1 MQKCKRCGLD
11 LSADIRVCPYCGY
24 PVEPEDEE
32 QRRRL
37 MLRWHLGALLPGLKR
52 PARGF
57 PFSPAHPITTS
68 GQQLPVAI
76 IVFLASVL
84 ILVNIILVGSFGPH
98 NVPPTPTPITFTFP
112 PHLSVTPTFLDF
124 GPVQVGRQAVQP
136 VMIKTSSES
145 QLRWKIVS
153 GNAQWLSIT
162 LSRDIKEPGNLRE
175 VIYDVTANTSKL
187 KEGQYAVILAINAGG
202 GKDQQLHVKIQV
214 VPPGSSLPPA
224 KLNVNPLLLDF
235 GSQNVGSQKTLPL
248 MVSNSGQM
256 DLNWMADRGKT
267 TWLTLDTNGGKI
279 AAGGLPQVIT
289 VKVDTTTL
297 TPGQHSAMINFTS
310 NGGNASVN
318 VVLTVIS
325 TPTPGI
331 GPTVSNIS
339 PMNGP
344 ATGGTSVTI
353 TGSGFTRATSVSFG
367 PTTTGN
373 FKVDSDTQITVV
385 STAGSGIVDVTVT
398 TPNGTS
404 ATSSADLF
412 TYNRL
417 MVTAIDPM
425 SGPATGGTSVTIT
438 GTGFTSAASV
448 SFGSTLASNITFISD
463 TRITAVSPSGC
474 GIVHVT
480 VTTPSGTSATGT
492 ADLFTYIP
500 PTPTVVYIKPYRGPT
515 TGGTSVIITG
525 SGFMCA
531 TSVKFGSTP
540 ARKYNIDNDTQIT
553 AISPPGDGIVDVTVT
568 TSSGTS
574 AMTYDDQFDYIP
586 PPPTVRGI
594 DPNNGPATGGTSVTI
609 TGTGF
614 TSAASVL
621 FGSTPASGITVISDT
636 QITAISPPGCGIADV
651 TVSTPNGTS
660 AKSKADLFTY
670 NPSTPTV
677 AYIEP
682 YSGPTTG
689 GTSVIITGSG
699 FMCASS
705 VKFGSIATSDFKV
718 DSDTQITVVSPPG
731 DGTVDVTVIT
741 PSGTSA
747 TTYDDQ
753 FTYHPPICVYCRF
766 LAYHPI
772 VADISPTSGFYR
784 IGTTVTIARSG
795 IVNLM

>member
-24 PVEPEDEE
+24 LVEPEEEE

-37 MLRWHLGALLPGLKR
+37 MLRWHLGALLPGMNR
-52 PARGF
+52 PVRSF
-57 PFSPAHPITTS
+57 PFSPAHPIATS
-68 GQQLPVAI
+68 GQQLSVAI
-76 IVFLASVL
+76 IVFLTSVL
-84 ILVNIILVGSFGPH
+84 VLLNIILVGSFGSH
-98 NVPPTPTPITFTFP
+98 NVPPTPTPNTFTFP
-112 PHLSVTPTFLDF
+112 PHLSVTPSFLDF
-124 GPVQVGRQAVQP
+124 GQVEVGRKAVQP
-136 VMIKTSSES
+136 VMIETSSES

-162 LSRDIKEPGNLRE
+162 LSREIKEPGNLRE
-175 VIYDVTANTSKL
+175 VIYNVTANTSKL

-325 TPTPGI
+325 R
-331 GPTVSNIS
+331 PTVSNIS

-398 TPNGTS
+398 TP
-404 ATSSADLF
+404 
-412 TYNRL
+412 
-417 MVTAIDPM
+417 
-425 SGPATGGTSVTIT
+425 
-438 GTGFTSAASV
+438 
-448 SFGSTLASNITFISD
+448 
-463 TRITAVSPSGC
+463 
-474 GIVHVT
+474 
-480 VTTPSGTSATGT
+480 SGTSATGT

-540 ARKYNIDNDTQIT
+540 AKKYNIDNDTQIT

-621 FGSTPASGITVISDT
+621 FGSTPASGITFISDT
-636 QITAISPPGCGIADV
+636 KITAISPPGCGIANV

-660 AKSKADLFTY
+660 ATSPVDLFTY
-670 NPSTPTV
+670 VPSTPTV
-677 AYIEP
+677 TGINP
-682 YSGPTTG
+682 DSGPTTG
-689 GTSVIITGSG
+689 GTMVTISGSG
-699 FMCASS
+699 FMCATGVSFGPTPASS
-705 VKFGSIATSDFKV
+705 SSITV
-718 DSDTQITVVSPPG
+718 VSDTQITVDSPPAG
-731 DGTVDVTVIT
+731 IGTVDVTVST
-741 PSGTSA
+741 SSGTSA
-747 TTYDDQ
+747 ITGNDQ
-753 FTYHPPICVYCRF
+753 FTYLLYSHQ
-766 LAYHPI
+766 I
-772 VADISPTSGFYR
+772 VVDISPKSGF
-784 IGTTVTIARSG
+784 
-795 IVNLM
+795 

>member
-24 PVEPEDEE
+24 LVEPEEEE

-37 MLRWHLGALLPGLKR
+37 MLRWHLGALLPGMNR
-52 PARGF
+52 PVRSF
-57 PFSPAHPITTS
+57 PFSPAHPIATS
-68 GQQLPVAI
+68 GQQLSVAI
-76 IVFLASVL
+76 IVFLTSVL
-84 ILVNIILVGSFGPH
+84 VLLNIILVGSFGSH
-98 NVPPTPTPITFTFP
+98 NVPPTPTPNTFTFP
-112 PHLSVTPTFLDF
+112 PHLSVTPSFLDF
-124 GPVQVGRQAVQP
+124 GQVEVGRKAVQP
-136 VMIKTSSES
+136 VMIETSSES

-162 LSRDIKEPGNLRE
+162 LSREIKEPGNLRE
-175 VIYDVTANTSKL
+175 VIYNVTANTSKL

-325 TPTPGI
+325 R
-331 GPTVSNIS
+331 PTVSNIS

-398 TPNGTS
+398 TP
-404 ATSSADLF
+404 
-412 TYNRL
+412 
-417 MVTAIDPM
+417 
-425 SGPATGGTSVTIT
+425 
-438 GTGFTSAASV
+438 
-448 SFGSTLASNITFISD
+448 
-463 TRITAVSPSGC
+463 
-474 GIVHVT
+474 
-480 VTTPSGTSATGT
+480 SGTSATGT

-540 ARKYNIDNDTQIT
+540 AKKYNIDNDTQIT

>member
-24 PVEPEDEE
+24 LVEPEEEE

-37 MLRWHLGALLPGLKR
+37 MLRWHLGALLPGMNR
-52 PARGF
+52 PVRSF
-57 PFSPAHPITTS
+57 PFSPAHPIATS
-68 GQQLPVAI
+68 GQQLSVAI
-76 IVFLASVL
+76 IVFLTSVL
-84 ILVNIILVGSFGPH
+84 VLLNIILVGSFGSH
-98 NVPPTPTPITFTFP
+98 NVPPTPTPNTFTFP
-112 PHLSVTPTFLDF
+112 PHLSVTPSFLDF
-124 GPVQVGRQAVQP
+124 GQVEVGRKAVQP
-136 VMIKTSSES
+136 VMIETSSES

-162 LSRDIKEPGNLRE
+162 LSREIKEPGNLRE
-175 VIYDVTANTSKL
+175 VIYNVTANTSKL

-256 DLNWMADRGKT
+256 DLSWMADRGKT

-325 TPTPGI
+325 R
-331 GPTVSNIS
+331 PTVSNIS

-367 PTTTGN
+367 STPASSITFISDMQITAVSPAGCGTVDVTVTTQSGTSAKSKADLFTYISSTPTVAYINPSSGPTTGGTSVTITGSGFMCTTTVSFGSTATSD

-385 STAGSGIVDVTVT
+385 SPPGSGIVDVTVT
-398 TPNGTS
+398 TP
-404 ATSSADLF
+404 
-412 TYNRL
+412 
-417 MVTAIDPM
+417 
-425 SGPATGGTSVTIT
+425 
-438 GTGFTSAASV
+438 
-448 SFGSTLASNITFISD
+448 
-463 TRITAVSPSGC
+463 
-474 GIVHVT
+474 
-480 VTTPSGTSATGT
+480 SGTS
-492 ADLFTYIP
+492 
-500 PTPTVVYIKPYRGPT
+500 
-515 TGGTSVIITG
+515 
-525 SGFMCA
+525 
-531 TSVKFGSTP
+531 ST
-540 ARKYNIDNDTQIT
+540 
-553 AISPPGDGIVDVTVT
+553 
-568 TSSGTS
+568 
-574 AMTYDDQFDYIP
+574 TYDDQFDYIP

-670 NPSTPTV
+670 
-677 AYIEP
+677 
-682 YSGPTTG
+682 
-689 GTSVIITGSG
+689 
-699 FMCASS
+699 
-705 VKFGSIATSDFKV
+705 
-718 DSDTQITVVSPPG
+718 
-731 DGTVDVTVIT
+731 
-741 PSGTSA
+741 
-747 TTYDDQ
+747 
-753 FTYHPPICVYCRF
+753 HPPICVYCRF

-795 IVNLM
+795 IVNLMAYLLRVACCSLSLRSFP

>member
-24 PVEPEDEE
+24 LVEPEEEE

-37 MLRWHLGALLPGLKR
+37 MLRWHLGALLPGMNR
-52 PARGF
+52 PVRSF
-57 PFSPAHPITTS
+57 PFSPAHPIATS
-68 GQQLPVAI
+68 GQQLSVAI
-76 IVFLASVL
+76 IVFLTSVL
-84 ILVNIILVGSFGPH
+84 VLLNIILVGSFGPH
-98 NVPPTPTPITFTFP
+98 NVPPTPTPNTFTFP
-112 PHLSVTPTFLDF
+112 PHLSVTPSFLDF
-124 GPVQVGRQAVQP
+124 GQVEVGRKAVQP
-136 VMIKTSSES
+136 VMIETSSES

-162 LSRDIKEPGNLRE
+162 LSREIKEPGNLRE
-175 VIYDVTANTSKL
+175 VIYNVTANTSKL

-325 TPTPGI
+325 R
-331 GPTVSNIS
+331 PTVSDIS
-339 PMNGP
+339 
-344 ATGGTSVTI
+344 
-353 TGSGFTRATSVSFG
+353 
-367 PTTTGN
+367 
-373 FKVDSDTQITVV
+373 
-385 STAGSGIVDVTVT
+385 
-398 TPNGTS
+398 
-404 ATSSADLF
+404 
-412 TYNRL
+412 
-417 MVTAIDPM
+417 PM

-540 ARKYNIDNDTQIT
+540 AKKYNIDNDTQIT

-795 IVNLM
+795 IVNLMAYLLRVACCSLSLRSFP

>member
-1 MQKCKRCGLD
+1 
-11 LSADIRVCPYCGY
+11 
-24 PVEPEDEE
+24 
-32 QRRRL
+32 
-37 MLRWHLGALLPGLKR
+37 
-52 PARGF
+52 
-57 PFSPAHPITTS
+57 
-68 GQQLPVAI
+68 
-76 IVFLASVL
+76 
-84 ILVNIILVGSFGPH
+84 
-98 NVPPTPTPITFTFP
+98 
-112 PHLSVTPTFLDF
+112 
-124 GPVQVGRQAVQP
+124 
-136 VMIKTSSES
+136 
-145 QLRWKIVS
+145 
-153 GNAQWLSIT
+153 
-162 LSRDIKEPGNLRE
+162 
-175 VIYDVTANTSKL
+175 
-187 KEGQYAVILAINAGG
+187 
-202 GKDQQLHVKIQV
+202 
-214 VPPGSSLPPA
+214 
-224 KLNVNPLLLDF
+224 
-235 GSQNVGSQKTLPL
+235 
-248 MVSNSGQM
+248 
-256 DLNWMADRGKT
+256 
-267 TWLTLDTNGGKI
+267 
-279 AAGGLPQVIT
+279 
-289 VKVDTTTL
+289 
-297 TPGQHSAMINFTS
+297 MINFTS

-325 TPTPGI
+325 R
-331 GPTVSNIS
+331 PTVSNIS

-492 ADLFTYIP
+492 ADLFTY
-500 PTPTVVYIKPYRGPT
+500 
-515 TGGTSVIITG
+515 
-525 SGFMCA
+525 
-531 TSVKFGSTP
+531 
-540 ARKYNIDNDTQIT
+540 
-553 AISPPGDGIVDVTVT
+553 
-568 TSSGTS
+568 
-574 AMTYDDQFDYIP
+574 
-586 PPPTVRGI
+586 
-594 DPNNGPATGGTSVTI
+594 
-609 TGTGF
+609 
-614 TSAASVL
+614 
-621 FGSTPASGITVISDT
+621 
-636 QITAISPPGCGIADV
+636 
-651 TVSTPNGTS
+651 
-660 AKSKADLFTY
+660 

-795 IVNLM
+795 IVNLMAYLLRVACCSLSLRSFP